1 MLLAQKSKP
10 VALGRK
16 RKRHALAAAPGQA
29 DERMQEELKFDPNDV
44 VPGAQH
50 NAGIEARRSKRNRL
64 QFNPD
69 GPAGQ

>member
-29 DERMQEELKFDPNDV
+29 DERMQEEIKFDLNDI
-44 VPGAQH
+44 VPGAQQ
-50 NAGIEARRSKRNRL
+50 NAGIEAKRSKHNRL

-69 GPAGQ
+69 GPAG

>member
-10 VALGRK
+10 VVLGRK

-29 DERMQEELKFDPNDV
+29 DERMQEEIKFDPSDHM
-44 VPGAQH
+44 PGAQN
-50 NAGIEARRSKRNRL
+50 NAAIEAKRGKRNRL

-69 GPAGQ
+69 SPAG

>member
-16 RKRHALAAAPGQA
+16 RKKHALAAAPSQA
-29 DERMQEELKFDPNDV
+29 DEQMQEEIKYDPHDP
-44 VPGAQH
+44 VPAAQ
-50 NAGIEARRSKRNRL
+50 NSAAIEAKRGKRNRL

-69 GPAGQ
+69 GPAG